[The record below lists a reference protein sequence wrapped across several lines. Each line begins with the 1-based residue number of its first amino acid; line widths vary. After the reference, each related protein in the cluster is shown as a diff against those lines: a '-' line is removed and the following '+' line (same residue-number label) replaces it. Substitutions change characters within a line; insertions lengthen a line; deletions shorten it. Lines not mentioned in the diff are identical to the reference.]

1 MVGPSPPLHISLP
14 VDEGVPVEVVA
25 VPVPVVFPL
34 ALVVVGVLTG
44 LGVDDCVEIPPFEE
58 VVAVDSW
65 LDEAGLPLV

>member
-1 MVGPSPPLHISLP
+1 

-34 ALVVVGVLTG
+34 ALVVVALLTG
-44 LGVDDCVEIPPFEE
+44 LGVDECVEIPLLEE
-58 VVAVDSW
+58 VVAVDLW